1 MVLIKLNK
9 VKNVI
14 KIKKT
19 KKGKEE
25 IMNKKLCLF
34 PLLTMIAF
42 MSLNAQVFERFNPD
56 DKMQISIDSQLDMID
71 VGAFKVTKVPISEKL
86 WNKYISEGK
95 KKYSGFTASKANRED
110 ASMMASAWE
119 IIVWCNLM
127 SELNGYKPYYID
139 NAGAPIRKVPKDN
152 YDFFLDDWSMF
163 GGENAR
169 RGYVACDLKADGYRL
184 PTKAEYEKF
193 FDKTKYKS
201 LNIMIQASDKS
212 PLTNDSIR
220 EAVSYGL
227 KSVANREAQPYHYV
241 IKSSYSRQDAIIEH
255 YITVGLGKGG
265 SGGVYSGYS
274 FFLVKSK

>member
-1 MVLIKLNK
+1 
-9 VKNVI
+9 
-14 KIKKT
+14 
-19 KKGKEE
+19 
-25 IMNKKLCLF
+25 MNRKLCLF

-119 IIVWCNLM
+119 VIVWCNLM

-152 YDFFLDDWSMF
+152 YDFFLDGWSMF

-212 PLTNDSIR
+212 PLTNDYIR
-220 EAVSYGL
+220 KAVSCGL
-227 KSVANREAQPYHYV
+227 KSVITRDAQSYHDAT
-241 IKSSYSRQDAIIEH
+241 SSAYYARADEILEH
-255 YITVGLGKGG
+255 YIQVGLGKGG